1 LAGEAKTEGIKATTA
16 ERRRLRATIL
26 DAVVSQRHK
35 RLERKDRSGKE
46 VEKRGDQQVIPILK
60 IFGKKEGK
68 KRSRLFSHQTPPHT
82 IARRGLFT
90 DHIVGIGTRLC
101 PDCQTEP
108 RWRYDA
114 SVQPLRVAI
123 SLHA

>member
-1 LAGEAKTEGIKATTA
+1 MLVNVTM
-16 ERRRLRATIL
+16 RL
-26 DAVVSQRHK
+26 K
-35 RLERKDRSGKE
+35 RKDRSGKK
-46 VEKRGDQQVIPILK
+46 VEKRGDQRVIPILK

-68 KRSRLFSHQTPPHT
+68 KRSRLFSHQPPPPT

-101 PDCQTEP
+101 PECQTKP
-108 RWRYDA
+108 RSRYDV
-114 SVQPLRVAI
+114 SVQPLRIAI